1 MPQLRPAVKE
11 ENNAPDPPPVSAP
24 PHPATESSGS
34 GDGLMQGPFRT
45 LRPLTLA
52 SASPRRQALLAGQ
65 GLCFEVCP
73 SRLREPAPEP
83 AEAPEIYARRMARIK
98 GEDIAAKRP
107 DQTVISADT
116 IVVREGRILGK
127 PRNAAHALHMLSE
140 LAGNWHDVIT
150 GFCILHVR
158 EKISQCHAVT
168 TRVHMIPASAAML
181 RAYIATEEPM
191 DKAGAYGIQGAG
203 AFLVDEVRGSY
214 TNVVGL
220 PLPEIL
226 RILLACE
233 VIAPAASPKD
243 V

>member
-1 MPQLRPAVKE
+1 MYFP
-11 ENNAPDPPPVSAP
+11 
-24 PHPATESSGS
+24 SSLS
-34 GDGLMQGPFRT
+34 
-45 LRPLTLA
+45 LTCLN
-52 SASPRRQALLAGQ
+52 SM
-65 GLCFEVCP
+65 
-73 SRLREPAPEP
+73 
-83 AEAPEIYARRMARIK
+83 RMARIK

-150 GFCILHVR
+150 GFCVLHVR

-220 PLPEIL
+220 PVPEIL
-226 RILLACE
+226 RISSRSEERRVGKECRSRW
-233 VIAPAASPKD
+233 SPYH
-243 V
+243 